1 MHAYFRNHQ
10 LYLAEKSTWL
20 DRQVEKN
27 SKRAL
32 MKIESLKLIA
42 QSDDQE
48 QTRMVKKLV
57 KDTLLTVIHNKI
69 LLQKEG
75 FYKINLNRARANFLL
90 YLLLSKI
97 FKREINKVE
106 ERLIWSLH

>member
-20 DRQVEKN
+20 DRQIEKC

-32 MKIESLKLIA
+32 MKIESLKLVA
-42 QSDDQE
+42 QAEDVE

-57 KDTLLTVIHNKI
+57 NDSLLTQIHNRI

-75 FYKINLNRARANFLL
+75 FYQTNLSN
-90 YLLLSKI
+90 
-97 FKREINKVE
+97 
-106 ERLIWSLH
+106 